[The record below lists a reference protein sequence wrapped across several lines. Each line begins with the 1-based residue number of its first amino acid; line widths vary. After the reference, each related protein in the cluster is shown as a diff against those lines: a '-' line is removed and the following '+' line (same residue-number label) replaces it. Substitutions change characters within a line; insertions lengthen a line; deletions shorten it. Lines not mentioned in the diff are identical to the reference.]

1 MWRNYLTVGLRAL
14 AKNKAYA
21 FINIA
26 GLALGLAACLLI
38 LLYVRYETS
47 YDKWLPDSDRIFQ
60 VQATWREPG
69 QPVTRNQ
76 ASPLPV
82 RDTIAGGFPQ
92 IEAVSIAQPGRMQI
106 VRDGQPVFADQLYVD
121 PAFFDI
127 FQLEFV
133 RGSASTALP
142 NVRSI
147 VFTEEEAL
155 KQFGTLDA
163 VGRVIT
169 ERTQD
174 GTIDYTVT
182 GIIKDLPKNSHLR
195 LATIARFDPNVYNDV
210 PPEYKSWGSMGQYH
224 YVKLRPGADVA
235 AINAALP
242 AWEKRVIPPQ
252 TIEGRTSSRADI
264 MDLEL
269 VAVPDVHLGDAQLFA
284 MSPGNDART
293 VATFSIVALLI
304 LAMACINFI
313 NLSTAR
319 AGQRAHEVALRK
331 VLGAS
336 RAQLVTQFLGESL
349 LIVGIATLIGLAL
362 VELTAPFLAAYLD
375 ADLKIEYFGSEGY
388 LLPMAGLAT
397 LVGLAGG
404 LYPALFLSR
413 FQPAKVLR
421 ANKSAAGAQGSG
433 RLRAMLV
440 VTQFAIS
447 IGLIVCTAVVHSQ
460 TRYVQTVDPGFE
472 REGLIQVEG
481 AWRFNQAGNAD
492 AVKREIARLPG
503 VAAVGRTN
511 LGVAAT
517 NKSIQ
522 LITIPGS
529 TETTDVGVY
538 RADPDFFSTMGMRLL
553 AGRLFGDRFANDLV
567 PPAPE
572 GMAPSD
578 AEAALAARGVN
589 VVINRQAAKQIG
601 FSDPAAAVGSQVK
614 VSIGGNEM
622 IPSTIIG
629 VVEDTRIRTARDQIE
644 PLVFTYMPQGTT
656 QLIVRYRDAVPS
668 EVMASL
674 QRVWTR
680 LLPDVP
686 FEAAFAEDLVAE
698 LYERERTRGAI
709 FAAFSIMA
717 VIISCL
723 GLFGLAAFT
732 TERRTKEIGI
742 RKVLGAKVRDIVR
755 LLAWQFSKPVIIAN
769 LVAWPVA
776 WWAMRDW
783 LNTFDARI
791 DLGPGPFVLAGLIAL
806 AIAIGTVAGHA
817 LKVARAN
824 PIHALRYE

>member
-1 MWRNYLTVGLRAL
+1 MWSNYLTVALRSL
-14 AKNKAYA
+14 AKNKTYA
-21 FINIA
+21 FINIF

-47 YDKWLPDSDRIFQ
+47 YDKWLPDSDRIYQ
-60 VQATWREPG
+60 VQATWHEPG
-69 QPVTRNQ
+69 QPVTQNQ

-92 IEAVSIAQPGRMQI
+92 IEAVTIAQPSRLQI
-106 VRDGQPVFADQLYVD
+106 MRDGQPVFVDELYVD

-133 RGSASTALP
+133 RGSRDTALP

-155 KQFGTLDA
+155 KQFGTLD
-163 VGRVIT
+163 VIGRVIT

-174 GTIDYTVT
+174 GATDYTVT
-182 GIIKDLPKNSHLR
+182 GVIKNLPKNSHLQ
-195 LATIARFDPNVYNDV
+195 LATIARFDPNIYNDV
-210 PPEYKSWGSMGQYH
+210 PADSKGWGRMGQYH
-224 YVKLRPGADVA
+224 YVKLRPGADAA

-242 AWEKRVIPPQ
+242 AWEKRIIPPQ
-252 TIEGRTSSRADI
+252 TIEGRSSSRADI

-269 VAVPDVHLGDAQLFA
+269 VPVPDVHLGEAQLGA

-293 VATFSIVALLI
+293 VATFSVVAMLI
-304 LAMACINFI
+304 LVMASINFI

-336 RAQLVTQFLGESL
+336 RRQLVNQFLGESL
-349 LIVGIATLIGLAL
+349 LIVGLAMLIGLAL
-362 VELTAPFLAAYLD
+362 VELIAPLLAAFLE
-375 ADLKIEYFGSEGY
+375 ADLRIEYFGSEGY
-388 LLPMAGLAT
+388 LLPMLA
-397 LVGLAGG
+397 LAIFVGLAGG
-404 LYPALFLSR
+404 LYPAFFLSR

-421 ANKSAAGAQGSG
+421 ANKSAAGHQGSG
-433 RLRAMLV
+433 RLRAVLV

-447 IGLIVCTAVVHSQ
+447 IGLIVCTAVVYSQ
-460 TRYVQTVDPGFE
+460 TRFVQTVDPGFE
-472 REGLIQVEG
+472 RDGLIQMQG
-481 AWRFNQAGNAD
+481 AWRFNGMGNAE

-503 VAAVGRTN
+503 VAGVGRTN

-522 LITIPGS
+522 LITRPGT

-538 RADPDFFSTMGMRLL
+538 RADPDFFQTMGMRLL
-553 AGRLFGDRFANDLV
+553 AGRLPGDRFANDRIDA
-567 PPAPE
+567 PAE
-572 GMAPSD
+572 G
-578 AEAALAARGVN
+578 AEFDPARPIN
-589 VVINRQAAKQIG
+589 IVINRRTAKQIG
-601 FSDPAAAVGSQVK
+601 SDQPAAVVGKQVK
-614 VSIGGNEM
+614 ASVAGTDVMS
-622 IPSTIIG
+622 PATIVG
-629 VVEDTRIRTARDQIE
+629 VVEDTRIRTARDEIE
-644 PLVFTYMPQGTT
+644 PLVFVYEPAKTSQF
-656 QLIVRYRDAVPS
+656 IVRYRDAVPS
-668 EVMASL
+668 EVMSSL
-674 QRVWTR
+674 QRVWSR
-680 LLPDVP
+680 FLPEIP

-709 FAAFSIMA
+709 FAVFSLMA

-742 RKVLGAKVRDIVR
+742 RKVLGAKVRDIVQ

-769 LVAWPVA
+769 VVAWPVA

-817 LKVARAN
+817 LKVARTN